1 MPDGGSG
8 FASKKTSKT
17 LQNNKQIDGTR
28 TLKNLRKP
36 HVYWKNGG
44 GRRRLDEVMNKNEI
58 IENAID
64 LIDVEYVKN
73 AVLSLDARKNKRR
86 VSHKRYYVMAAIAA
100 AILLAIGSAW
110 ILHSVRN
117 GDLEPSE
124 NASYV
129 PASKETEVMADS
141 STEPVPTETEGT
153 DSNPETTSAI
163 EETKSTEGPVM
174 SADIKVNRILSEM
187 RSAYPYYSEYSYSYV
202 TEDLKAVSD
211 HFGKNLAGLASL
223 QSYSIVAGYS
233 TEFIFTKD
241 GTLVF
246 DVSHIVYENGSNTVT
261 LSMSRVMKP
270 YDCFYQYDHPQY
282 TDISGVQVLL
292 GENADGTYAVADFE
306 TGGISCR
313 VEMSGN
319 LDLEFLVKCIAEMI
333 H

>member
-36 HVYWKNGG
+36 HIYWKNGG

-73 AVLSLDARKNKRR
+73 AVLSLDARQNKRI
-86 VSHKRYYVMAAIAA
+86 VSHKRYYVMAVIAA

-129 PASKETEVMADS
+129 PASKETEVMADA
-141 STEPVPTETEGT
+141 STDPVPAETEGT

-163 EETKSTEGPVM
+163 EETKGTEGPVM
-174 SADIKVNRILSEM
+174 SADIKVNRIRSEM
-187 RSAYPYYSEYSYSYV
+187 TASYPYYSKSIYDFKPKSEVELFAY
-202 TEDLKAVSD
+202 
-211 HFGKNLAGLASL
+211 FGKDIIGMSTF
-223 QSYSIVAGYS
+223 QGYERIHT
-233 TEFIFTKD
+233 TEFIYTKD
-241 GTLVF
+241 EGMLVF
-246 DVSHIVYENGSNTVT
+246 DVSHIVYEGDSNTIT
-261 LSMSRVMKP
+261 LSLSKLMKP
-270 YDCFYQYDHPQY
+270 YDCFYLYDDEQYSV
-282 TDISGVQVLL
+282 INGLRVLI
-292 GENADGTYAVADFE
+292 GENTEGTHIVADFE
-306 TGGISCR
+306 SGGIFFR
-313 VEMSGN
+313 VQMFGN
-319 LDLEFLVKCIAEMI
+319 VDMNKLVRCIAELI
-333 H
+333 QK